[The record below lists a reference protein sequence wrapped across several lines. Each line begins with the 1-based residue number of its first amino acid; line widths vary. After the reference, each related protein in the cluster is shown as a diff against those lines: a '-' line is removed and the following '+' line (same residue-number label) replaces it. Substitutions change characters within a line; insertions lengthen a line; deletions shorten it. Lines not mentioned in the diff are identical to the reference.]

1 MTKKIIISLAV
12 VVAVAFGFLY
22 GKGLLSVH
30 QGLEPPASLAV
41 LKLEKAPKAAPA
53 VTFAD
58 SAGGS
63 HALDQFKGRYVLVNL
78 WATWCA
84 PCVAELPSLA
94 RLAAHAPG

>member
-41 LKLEKAPKAAPA
+41 LKLEKAPKAAPS

-58 SAGGS
+58 AAGGS
-63 HALDQFKGRYVLVNL
+63 HALTRSGAAMCFEPLGHLVRAL
-78 WATWCA
+78 
-84 PCVAELPSLA
+84 
-94 RLAAHAPG
+94 RQ